1 MHTVRPLRLPPN
13 QLHRFYRGGAR
24 IAGLRG
30 SSHSDERAPEDWV
43 GSVTTTFGSSE
54 QGLSRLEDGRILAA
68 AVAEDPES
76 FLGPGRGADP
86 ALLVKLL
93 DAGERLPVHFHP
105 DRGFARERLGSPY
118 GKSEA
123 WIVVEADGDDPAVHL
138 GLRDD
143 VGSGHARGLGCRAG
157 DPRDARRPQPG
168 AGDGGRHL
176 LRARRAAP
184 RDR

>member
-30 SSHSDERAPEDWV
+30 SSDSDERAPEDWV

-54 QGLSRLEDGRILAA
+54 QGLSRLEDGRILAE
-68 AVAEDPES
+68 AVAEDPEG

-105 DRGFARERLGSPY
+105 DRRFARERLGSPY

-123 WIVVEADGDDPAVHL
+123 WIVVEAEGDDPGGPSGPARRRRH
-138 GLRDD
+138 RTRWRA
-143 VGSGHARGLGCRAG
+143 GSRGRRSPRCSTPSTGCR
-157 DPRDARRPQPG
+157 
-168 AGDGGRHL
+168 
-176 LRARRAAP
+176 
-184 RDR
+184 